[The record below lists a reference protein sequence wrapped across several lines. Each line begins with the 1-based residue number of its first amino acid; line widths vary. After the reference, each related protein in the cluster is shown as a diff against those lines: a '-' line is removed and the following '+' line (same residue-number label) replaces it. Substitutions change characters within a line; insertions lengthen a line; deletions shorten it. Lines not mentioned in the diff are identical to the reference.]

1 MVDTMAGEIG
11 RIDGRKNSDS
21 RRTSDGRRSSD
32 SRRNDGRRNTR
43 RGRNDGRRSPR
54 REEEV
59 VWVPRTQL
67 GRDVVEGKYKTI
79 DDVFAEGKVI
89 LEPEIVDYLVPD
101 LQQEIIYIGGTP
113 GKGGG
118 IRRTATKMTA
128 RMHKSGRRMTLNA
141 LIVVGNGDG
150 IVGIG
155 SASSQEHRIAIE
167 KATKQAKLKV
177 IRVKMG
183 CGSWECNCGGSHS
196 IPYKTEAKRGSV
208 IVKFLPTPKG
218 VGIVS
223 DKESKKIFQIAGI
236 KDIWVNA
243 SGQTG
248 TRTNLAIAIFDAL
261 KNLSSRK
268 GDKSPTESIAI
279 TKNAEETVEETKR
292 EEK

>member
-1 MVDTMAGEIG
+1 MVDKMVGEN
-11 RIDGRKNSDS
+11 RQ
-21 RRTSDGRRSSD
+21 RS
-32 SRRNDGRRNTR
+32 
-43 RGRNDGRRSPR
+43 RGRDDRRPR
-54 REEEV
+54 RRDNRRPRRRDDRMSRSRGEEV
-59 VWVPRTQL
+59 VWVPMTQL
-67 GRDVVEGKYKTI
+67 GKDVIEGKYKSI
-79 DDVFAEGKVI
+79 DDIFAEGKVI

-141 LIVVGNGDG
+141 LVIVGNGDG

-167 KATKQAKLKV
+167 KATKQAKLSV
-177 IRVKMG
+177 IRIKRG
-183 CGSWECNCGGSHS
+183 CGSWECNCGGGHS
-196 IPYKTEAKRGSV
+196 IPYKTDAKRGSV
-208 IVKFLPTPKG
+208 VVKFLPTPKG

-248 TRTNLAIAIFDAL
+248 TRTNLAMAIFDAM

-268 GDKSPTESIAI
+268 GEKSLTESSAI
-279 TKNAEETVEETKR
+279 TIKTEVAEEATN